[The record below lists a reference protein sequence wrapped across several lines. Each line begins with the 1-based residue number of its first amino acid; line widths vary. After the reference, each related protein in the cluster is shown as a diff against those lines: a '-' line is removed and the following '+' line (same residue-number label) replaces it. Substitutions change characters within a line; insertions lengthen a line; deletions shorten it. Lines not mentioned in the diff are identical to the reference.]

1 MCGRVPSFTKKN
13 MNPSFE
19 RKAGVAM
26 IVFTLL
32 ILLTMII
39 HPAGGNFQRL
49 LQLVPLTMGAHA
61 LAIVALPFAAV
72 GFWGLTRRI
81 GADNLL
87 SVSAF
92 AFAVLGLIAAVMAA
106 TTNGL
111 VVPLFIRQY
120 KDASADMV
128 NTLKPLLTY
137 MHTVNLAFDFIYTGA
152 FSLAILLWSIAIL
165 STRRLA
171 RWIGGLGIVVA
182 IASAGVVGLGIS
194 PGSLYGFHLFVMGLV
209 SWTIAVGVTMMH
221 QPNSDLR

>member
-13 MNPSFE
+13 MNPSFD

-26 IVFTLL
+26 IIFTLL

-39 HPAGGNFQRL
+39 HPAGGNFQHL
-49 LQLVPLTMGAHA
+49 LQLAPLTMGAHA
-61 LAIVALPFAAV
+61 LAIVSLPFAAI

-81 GADNLL
+81 GVDHLL
-87 SVSAF
+87 SVTAF
-92 AFAVLGLIAAVMAA
+92 AFAVLGLIAAALAA

-111 VVPLFIRQY
+111 VLPLFIRQY
-120 KDASADMV
+120 QDASADMV
-128 NTLKPLLTY
+128 NTLKPLMTY
-137 MHTVNLAFDFIYTGA
+137 SRTVNLAFDFIYTGA

-182 IASAGVVGLGIS
+182 VASAGVVGLGVS
-194 PGSLYGFHLFVMGLV
+194 PGSLHGFHLFVMGLV
-209 SWTIAVGVTMMH
+209 VWTIAVSMEMMR
-221 QPNSDLR
+221 NR